1 VSNIE
6 VFGEPPVFFA
16 RSNFMISELRAC
28 ETRLW
33 PGWCAYRLRGHAGS
47 GLQIEVK
54 QLNLL
59 DCDQNLRNPS
69 FLL

>member
-1 VSNIE
+1 V
-6 VFGEPPVFFA
+6 
-16 RSNFMISELRAC
+16 RSNFLISEFRAG

-33 PGWCAYRLRGHAGS
+33 PGWCGYRLCRGRS